1 MKIQEWQLDTRQ
13 GPPFSWEVLSS
24 QLVLF
29 HCTSILAFFPPPSS
43 GSLPPAA
50 PMAPDCTDLLSYSY
64 GKVYFV
70 FTTAESARAVTGMEL
85 GLPLGSTS
93 KGQEPSLKQYS
104 CNLFRNQKSSQYLRD
119 ILLQTI
125 LYPQVL
131 VCHVLR
137 LWGTCHHWLVPPG
150 SSCSPLWLQ
159 QSQPEFFPTLL
170 IPVIQSRRPDCLPL
184 YDILAKSPL
193 WNVQYMMK
201 KYSS

>member
-1 MKIQEWQLDTRQ
+1 MQPAGAIPLYKYTGI
-13 GPPFSWEVLSS
+13 F
-24 QLVLF
+24 
-29 HCTSILAFFPPPSS
+29 PSS
-43 GSLPPAA
+43 KLGKPATAA
-50 PMAPDCTDLLSYSY
+50 PMAPDCTDLVVNFIWKGIFCLHYSRVSQSINRY
-64 GKVYFV
+64 GD
-70 FTTAESARAVTGMEL
+70 ESSSWIHQQ
-85 GLPLGSTS
+85 GSGT
-93 KGQEPSLKQYS
+93 KPKTIFMLFIQEPEVLTVPA
-104 CNLFRNQKSSQYLRD
+104 R
-119 ILLQTI
+119 
-125 LYPQVL
+125 YPPSNHLHLQVL
-131 VCHVLR
+131 SSCHVLR